1 MHGLESES
9 SEAAT
14 ARVIYIYLCKLAF
27 VVERSN
33 GEGCNRNF

>member
-1 MHGLESES
+1 MHVWSVD

-14 ARVIYIYLCKLAF
+14 VRVIYIYLCKLAF

-33 GEGCNRNF
+33 EEGCNRNF